1 MEKIALIT
9 RAIPLMIAYNV
20 PNAKST
26 NIPNVIS
33 DSFIAN
39 ILPRRFKGI
48 LLRAYNIYRQ

>member
-26 NIPNVIS
+26 NIPNVMS